1 MDHYE
6 YVIVGGGMAADS
18 AAQGIREVDKENKIA
33 IIGNEKSAPYDRP
46 PLTKGLWK
54 GKPLE
59 SIWRNTSNLDIDLHI
74 GRTITTID
82 PINKHVTD
90 NTGNVYTYKKLLL
103 ATGGTPKRL
112 PIENEEIIYFRTVDD
127 YYKLHELSEQGQH
140 FVVIG
145 AGFIGSEI
153 AAALAMNGR
162 SVTMIFP
169 GPSIGSR
176 VYPPDLSKFISHY
189 YQDKGIT
196 LIPREKVE
204 SVTRS
209 GSQQTVTTQQGKI
222 FTADAVIAG
231 VGITPN
237 IDLAASINIDIN
249 NGIIVDDFLQTNFND
264 IYAAGDVANFYNL
277 ALDKR
282 LRVEH
287 EDNAN
292 TMGRIAGMNMAGQS
306 MPYQYQPYFYSDLFD
321 LGYEAVGLLDSR
333 MKIVADWEEPHQKG
347 VIYYLDNGYVQGIL
361 LWNTW
366 EQVESARVLIA
377 QREKGLTA
385 ESLKGRIG

>member
-1 MDHYE
+1 M
-6 YVIVGGGMAADS
+6 
-18 AAQGIREVDKENKIA
+18 
-33 IIGNEKSAPYDRP
+33 
-46 PLTKGLWK
+46 
-54 GKPLE
+54 
-59 SIWRNTSNLDIDLHI
+59 
-74 GRTITTID
+74 
-82 PINKHVTD
+82 
-90 NTGNVYTYKKLLL
+90 
-103 ATGGTPKRL
+103 
-112 PIENEEIIYFRTVDD
+112 
-127 YYKLHELSEQGQH
+127 
-140 FVVIG
+140 
-145 AGFIGSEI
+145 
-153 AAALAMNGR
+153 
-162 SVTMIFP
+162 
-169 GPSIGSR
+169 
-176 VYPPDLSKFISHY
+176 
-189 YQDKGIT
+189 
-196 LIPREKVE
+196 
-204 SVTRS
+204 
-209 GSQQTVTTQQGKI
+209 
-222 FTADAVIAG
+222 
-231 VGITPN
+231 
-237 IDLAASINIDIN
+237 
-249 NGIIVDDFLQTNFND
+249 
-264 IYAAGDVANFYNL
+264 ANFYNL